1 MNAVLQRPMF
11 AMPVRR
17 QTGTPEG
24 GETVSS
30 TRTMQGRIDP
40 FKFNLLDKLGVISN
54 KSLGREAPD
63 QDFQINIDDAMTNP
77 KLLNDVFDM
86 IISSTG
92 FDMDLFMNLGA
103 SQQEDYLNTIRG
115 KLIFGKAKG
124 GEMKAVGIADGLDQE
139 EKTVDR
145 DPSKEGIAKVSPK
158 QYVELMNEV
167 RGDEVSM
174 EGRVQELATVVG
186 EKDAKDTPL
195 SVLALVQPVFEMKE
209 QQGIA
214 QTQQAQQMGPPM
226 ASTQLADPRNMGI
239 VRANTGLI
247 VNAPFDFRNLNLST
261 SIPNLDSSPV
271 SFTGAPQ
278 PSNMT
283 DVTGQLISD
292 FMEKYVTPVD
302 INPSSI
308 AAEKE
313 LLKTL
318 MGDVKGQ
325 AKRAL
330 AFGGIDKGLRLAQG
344 EDPLTLLRETSADF
358 LSAINAVDQADR
370 SLGLQAYKSL
380 LARKN
385 TMSEREFALAKT
397 GLENELKI
405 LFEKSKGMKNPVYLR
420 SPIIT
425 KDGKTTGGDVTVLD
439 EIQDA
444 AKIADLLAKDFQI
457 IPIGGSTTQNIIN
470 IPPIGQKDGG
480 LVEATKRLRE
490 QEIVKRSTGSPE
502 GGEQLLFAQNQ
513 LPSFKTYEE
522 LMEEGAGSDPSLRKG
537 QEGMEIIQDKATETR
552 YQNRIIT
559 AVELD
564 DLINEAIGLMQ
575 NNPKLAGLVGDML
588 QFGQKV
594 VLPINQFFDL
604 FDAAS
609 PIPQSVT
616 EYLSDPAI
624 QRLSTLE
631 QLIPEKLINF
641 QKDVS
646 SARIPAMNR
655 IADQRGKLNISGF
668 SDATRAINTLKGIL
682 SDVRDGANLMREAI
696 GRPTIEY
703 GNPIN
708 KIIEEFNISKDDDL
722 VQQALQ
728 AIELKPELTQKI
740 LESLRKKLEQRSG
753 K

>member
-1 MNAVLQRPMF
+1 MMNAVLQRPMF

-115 KLIFGKAKG
+115 KLIFGKAEG
-124 GEMKAVGIADGLDQE
+124 GEIKSDAVGIADGLDQE
-139 EKTVDR
+139 EETVDR

-278 PSNMT
+278 LSNMT

-385 TMSEREFALAKT
+385 TMSEREF
-397 GLENELKI
+397 
-405 LFEKSKGMKNPVYLR
+405 
-420 SPIIT
+420 
-425 KDGKTTGGDVTVLD
+425 
-439 EIQDA
+439 
-444 AKIADLLAKDFQI
+444 
-457 IPIGGSTTQNIIN
+457 
-470 IPPIGQKDGG
+470 
-480 LVEATKRLRE
+480 
-490 QEIVKRSTGSPE
+490 
-502 GGEQLLFAQNQ
+502 
-513 LPSFKTYEE
+513 
-522 LMEEGAGSDPSLRKG
+522 
-537 QEGMEIIQDKATETR
+537 
-552 YQNRIIT
+552 
-559 AVELD
+559 
-564 DLINEAIGLMQ
+564 
-575 NNPKLAGLVGDML
+575 
-588 QFGQKV
+588 
-594 VLPINQFFDL
+594 
-604 FDAAS
+604 
-609 PIPQSVT
+609 
-616 EYLSDPAI
+616 
-624 QRLSTLE
+624 
-631 QLIPEKLINF
+631 
-641 QKDVS
+641 
-646 SARIPAMNR
+646 
-655 IADQRGKLNISGF
+655 
-668 SDATRAINTLKGIL
+668 
-682 SDVRDGANLMREAI
+682 
-696 GRPTIEY
+696 
-703 GNPIN
+703 
-708 KIIEEFNISKDDDL
+708 
-722 VQQALQ
+722 
-728 AIELKPELTQKI
+728 
-740 LESLRKKLEQRSG
+740 
-753 K
+753 